1 MSPSLFLQQQHS
13 GTMTKSMEHGALE
26 LPPPC
31 PPLIVPI
38 SASIFR
44 GRLSSQIDW
53 QVKCEVASIS
63 QTLSLV
69 VAMCL
74 TVYVGTG
81 AA

>member
-26 LPPPC
+26 PSL